1 MASKNKVPFR
11 FKFSEFLL
19 IIFVLL
25 SSLLLAFNSG
35 GFVVNLKKVGFS
47 IISSVEKSVHFVV
60 DGITNTVNSVGELR
74 KLKKEYNEL
83 VLKLEN
89 YEQMQRSN
97 ADITKENERLKEQ
110 LGFSIS
116 MDEKNIPSQII
127 SRNLDNAYSYLTI
140 DKGSVNGIKKNMP
153 VVAFQNGNQGLV
165 GKVIQVGTFTS
176 QIMPI
181 YNIKNI
187 VSVRIQNTRDL
198 GLVSGLGTQNQPL
211 LLQHIRKRV
220 MEELSYGDVVVTSGE
235 NDNYMRD
242 IPVGTITKITA
253 LDYNS
258 SLNIELTPIIDFA
271 RLENVI
277 VVNQK
282 ELNDRKT
289 SSDNSD
295 NE

>member
-1 MASKNKVPFR
+1 MAAKSKFNFR

-19 IIFVLL
+19 IIYILV

-47 IISSVEKSVHFVV
+47 IISSAEKGVHFVV
-60 DGITNTVNSVGELR
+60 DGFVNTVNSVGELR

-116 MDEKNIPSQII
+116 MDEKNIPAQII

-181 YNIKNI
+181 YNVKNI

-289 SSDNSD
+289 SSDKSD
-295 NE
+295 SE

>member
-47 IISSVEKSVHFVV
+47 IISSVEKGVHFVV

-89 YEQMQRSN
+89 YEQMQRTN

-116 MDEKNIPSQII
+116 MDEKNIPAQII

-181 YNIKNI
+181 YNVKNI

-289 SSDNSD
+289 SSNKSD
-295 NE
+295 SE